1 MFDQRQCFFVCFY
14 VKMTMHG
21 VFPVD
26 ATHRRRASMTAVA
39 TFRSSSTGMADG
51 ALAAEACMPP
61 VVAAAAAKAW
71 RRLGRRA
78 SAA

>member
-1 MFDQRQCFFVCFY
+1 
-14 VKMTMHG
+14 
-21 VFPVD
+21 
-26 ATHRRRASMTAVA
+26 MTAVA
-39 TFRSSSTGMADG
+39 TFRSSSTGMAG
-51 ALAAEACMPP
+51 RVLAAEACMPP